1 MQLTH
6 KPWIRLNVVTLKSKK
21 YFSIPEHGDEA
32 PERDKVPLGLVHG
45 SRVWLLTL
53 FWSFTLNLLLRPKPN
68 QRVVLCL
75 IAQSS
80 LTLCNLMD
88 CSPPGSS
95 VHGDSPGKNT
105 RVDCHALLQETFP
118 SQGSN
123 SSLLHCRLILHHLS
137 HQGSPRIPKWV
148 AYPFFKGS
156 FWPWNWTR
164 IFCSSLPPDS
174 WVNIKVMARS

>member
-6 KPWIRLNVVTLKSKK
+6 KPWIRLNVVTLKSNK
-21 YFSIPEHGDEA
+21 YSSIPEHGDEA

-45 SRVWLLTL
+45 PRVWLLTL

-68 QRVVLCL
+68 RRVVLCL
-75 IAQSS
+75 TAQSS
-80 LTLCNLMD
+80 PTLWDAMYH
-88 CSPPGSS
+88 SPSDPC
-95 VHGDSPGKNT
+95 VWHSPGKNT
-105 RVDCHALLQETFP
+105 GVDCHALLQETFP

-148 AYPFFKGS
+148 AYPFSKGS